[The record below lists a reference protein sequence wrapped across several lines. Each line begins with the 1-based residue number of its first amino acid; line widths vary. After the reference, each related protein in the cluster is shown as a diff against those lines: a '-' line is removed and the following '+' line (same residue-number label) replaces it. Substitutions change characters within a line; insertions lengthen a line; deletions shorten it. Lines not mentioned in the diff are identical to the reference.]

1 MIKMGDTLTY
11 NDFYE
16 IQLGSII
23 TDYDR
28 KILTRLYQPIIGYK
42 ALALYFTLWAE
53 LDADQTMTTTKKK
66 HMRLFDMM
74 NCTSN
79 DFVKQRM
86 YLEAVGLVKSF
97 IQEGE
102 EENKYV
108 YRIFAPLTPKEFFE
122 HALLCPL
129 LKRAFTDES
138 EFVRTKTQFMKSS
151 GVKTTYK
158 DITVQFND
166 VFKNLNRLENIN
178 VEDRY
183 IGKVRL
189 RVQTSFDFDA
199 FYIGL
204 KDYQIP
210 KTLFT
215 REVIDEISLLS
226 EAYAIDA
233 IEMRYIVMNSIESID
248 GERKINFQKMREQA
262 SNYVQKTEKE
272 ETKKKETKVVSIS
285 GNSNAKTLIEQYN
298 TIPAAKF
305 LKLRNNNMELLPSDI
320 SLIKEF
326 MNAGLID
333 PVINVI
339 LDYTLAKNNNILIP
353 NYARKVAQTLV
364 RNKIDSA
371 YQAMVF
377 LENPKSY
384 NKPSSKKTVA
394 VEQPKV
400 TTVKPQQ
407 KVEEDESDKW
417 W

>member
-1 MIKMGDTLTY
+1 MGITLTY

-28 KILTRLYQPIIGYK
+28 KILTRLYQPIIGYQ
-42 ALALYFTLWAE
+42 AVALYFTLWSE

-66 HMRLFDMM
+66 HLRLFDMM

-79 DFVKQRM
+79 EFVKQRM

-102 EENKYV
+102 EENRYV
-108 YRIFAPLTPKEFFE
+108 YRVFAPLTPKEFFE

-129 LKRAFTDES
+129 LKRAFTDET
-138 EFVRTKTQFMKSS
+138 EFTRTKTQFLKSS

-158 DITVQFND
+158 DITVQFSD
-166 VFKNLNRLENIN
+166 VFKNINSLELTN

-189 RVQTSFDFDA
+189 NVQTSFDFDA

-210 KTLFT
+210 KKLFT
-215 REVIDEISLLS
+215 KEVHDEIALLS
-226 EAYAIDA
+226 EAYEINAID
-233 IEMRYIVMNSIESID
+233 MRYVVMNSIETID
-248 GERKINFQKMREQA
+248 GERKISFQKMREQA
-262 SNYVQKTEKE
+262 SNYGIKTEQE
-272 ETKKKETKVVSIS
+272 AAKKKKNKIISIS
-285 GNSNAKTLIEQYN
+285 GTSNVKTLLDQYN
-298 TIPAAKF
+298 SVSSVGF
-305 LKLRNNNMELLPSDI
+305 LKLRNNGMDI
-320 SLIKEF
+320 LENDIALIKEF
-326 MNAGLID
+326 MNAGLSD
-333 PVINVI
+333 AVINVI
-339 LDYTLAKNNNILIP
+339 IDYTLNKCQNNLVH
-353 NYARKVAQTLV
+353 NYAKKVAQTLV

-371 YQAMVF
+371 YSAMIY
-377 LENPKSY
+377 LENPKGLN
-384 NKPSSKKTVA
+384 NKKDSMINEQLTKENFKKEESKKDEYVF
-394 VEQPKV
+394 
-400 TTVKPQQ
+400 
-407 KVEEDESDKW
+407 DESDKW